1 MNRKHL
7 ANLYRLAGLAT
18 FALAA
23 LSMVKP
29 NSTQL
34 W

>member
-1 MNRKHL
+1 MNRKYL
-7 ANLYRLAGLAT
+7 ASLYRLAGLAT

-23 LSMVKP
+23 VSVVKP
-29 NSTQL
+29 NNAN